1 MRYIHKSQKP
11 IEAIGVYCNKWLMV
25 LYVSLWGGY
34 CTSYTISSIACIFDY
49 LYGQDTKKYLDIIF
63 YSSDLYRVFAMVL
76 DCLILCTFLR
86 LSNDIGADK
95 VDQISQSLSDSFS
108 SKRTKYQEDEVTER
122 QRFERRQKEYKFIA
136 DE

>member
-1 MRYIHKSQKP
+1 
-11 IEAIGVYCNKWLMV
+11 
-25 LYVSLWGGY
+25 
-34 CTSYTISSIACIFDY
+34 
-49 LYGQDTKKYLDIIF
+49 
-63 YSSDLYRVFAMVL
+63 MVL